1 MEDEEE
7 IKKGARIS
15 PKTAVIGVVVLLV
28 LAGLGGS
35 YFFFNKYQKSQA
47 LLKDPTAAQQIEI
60 KEVTGKI
67 AKLMDLPE
75 GEEPSIATVLDKDKL
90 KDQAFFAKAENGDKV
105 VIYSKTGLAILYR
118 TSVNRIINV
127 SPINLGNQTGT
138 ATTPISIA
146 VYNGTPTAGL
156 TTKFAT
162 DIVKLITNLNVSS
175 KANAG
180 KNSYERS
187 VIVDLTG
194 KNADTVKELATLLDG
209 DVSTLPE
216 GEVKPADAT
225 TEVLVILGA
234 NYTSP
239 ALVPSTAPVAT
250 PAGTQ

>member
-1 MEDEEE
+1 
-7 IKKGARIS
+7 
-15 PKTAVIGVVVLLV
+15 
-28 LAGLGGS
+28 
-35 YFFFNKYQKSQA
+35 
-47 LLKDPTAAQQIEI
+47 
-60 KEVTGKI
+60 
-67 AKLMDLPE
+67 
-75 GEEPSIATVLDKDKL
+75 
-90 KDQAFFAKAENGDKV
+90 V